1 MDFKIHKKSGGINV
15 MICLRQSVKEQRESD
30 SLEKLNTSIEGTQY
44 AGSNM

>member
-30 SLEKLNTSIEGTQY
+30 SGEVKYFYRRNSVCWK
-44 AGSNM
+44 